1 MLWLLS
7 ILIDVVSAS
16 IICVP
21 VIVIMQNTL
30 FEGTSLKRRVVTIL
44 FVAYFSAVLS
54 IVGIPSI
61 NALTIDLSIN
71 IIPIVDMING
81 LKTTVLNIILFIP
94 LGFLLPLIWH
104 NFRSAK
110 NTILFGFGLSLIIE
124 ISQIFT
130 YRATDID
137 DLITNTAGTLLGYL
151 IAGFVNDKWSNNF
164 YLTDETQGNKEL
176 MCICGITFLV
186 MFLIAPFISGAL
198 WEILLK

>member
-1 MLWLLS
+1 
-7 ILIDVVSAS
+7 
-16 IICVP
+16 
-21 VIVIMQNTL
+21 
-30 FEGTSLKRRVVTIL
+30 
-44 FVAYFSAVLS
+44 VLS

-61 NALTIDLSIN
+61 NDLTIDLSIN
-71 IIPIVDMING
+71 IIPIVDIING

-110 NTILFGFGLSLIIE
+110 NTILFGFGLSLVIE

-151 IAGFVNDKWSNNF
+151 IAGFVNDKCSNNL
-164 YLTDETQGNKEL
+164 YLKDETQGNKEL

-198 WEILLK
+198 WEIILK

>member
-176 MCICGITFLV
+176 MLFVG
-186 MFLIAPFISGAL
+186 
-198 WEILLK
+198 